1 MAKGKRRAFNDPAKQ
16 LEDLQKARQEDG
28 LTGIGGWGKGIIT
41 KISDDGYVNIGTT
54 PTEPNKF
61 YGKVKQIETD
71 WYKDF
76 KITFD
81 QWKQEYPVDVKEEP
95 KVEITKD
102 WAEKWADEHS

>member
-16 LEDLQKARQEDG
+16 LQDLQKARQEDG

-61 YGKVKQIETD
+61 YGKVK
-71 WYKDF
+71 
-76 KITFD
+76 
-81 QWKQEYPVDVKEEP
+81 WKQEYPVDVKEEP
-95 KVEITKD
+95 KVETTKD